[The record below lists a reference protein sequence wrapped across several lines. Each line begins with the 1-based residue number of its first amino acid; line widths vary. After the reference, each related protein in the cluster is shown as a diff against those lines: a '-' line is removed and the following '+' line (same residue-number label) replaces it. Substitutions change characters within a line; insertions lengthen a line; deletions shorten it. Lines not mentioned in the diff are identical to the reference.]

1 MAQQECKVKVPVKGE
16 EKNKENK
23 MLTKLM
29 KYLQENNSRKFVSEL
44 NKMLEKEDFER
55 VLNSQINNTYLIVE
69 AAKNNHLNI
78 VTQLVQKQ
86 HVNVSYTDKDG
97 KSALYWSCYNNN
109 DKMCE
114 YLMHHGADP
123 HIVTLDYK
131 ETPLWQAA
139 YFGNLKIVKYL
150 FNEEKKF
157 VYSFDW
163 VCHITHI
170 ITLASFL
177 FSFFFIIDF
186 VCLIL
191 HICIVTY
198 FA

>member
-1 MAQQECKVKVPVKGE
+1 MCFIYFHHFGPFCANSSIQVCPCQVNKQQLIFLTPFSLCTPHLTKSDRISMAQQECKVKVPVKGE

-123 HIVTLDYK
+123 NIAP
-131 ETPLWQAA
+131 PLITAA
-139 YFGNLKIVKYL
+139 FKAI
-150 FNEEKKF
+150 
-157 VYSFDW
+157 
-163 VCHITHI
+163 
-170 ITLASFL
+170 
-177 FSFFFIIDF
+177 
-186 VCLIL
+186 
-191 HICIVTY
+191 
-198 FA
+198 